1 MGKALRILI
10 PLLPVYNHRLG
21 VGYITAV
28 LRARGHEVIPI
39 DFEHL
44 LRIHVE
50 ALSLRIQDET
60 EVYADN
66 WSEQIQYLHRPELL
80 FGALF
85 PEDFTLQRELNE
97 MDWRLIAAL
106 RPHMQAWVEA
116 IVRMEPD
123 IVLMSTLVSN
133 LWIVL
138 WASKLIHESMPAV
151 PRVLG
156 GRVVSVPTDA
166 DLVDLDSL
174 PFPDLSGLPFPGA
187 TLRCYSESGR
197 DFHDAASMATSRWCP
212 HHCAY
217 CYESIYPKNYRLRKV
232 LSVVQEIEFQNSILG
247 TSRVFFCD
255 STLNVS
261 SRWLGDLANQM
272 GQLPFKPRVLFAHCE
287 PRHLNK
293 DLLERMRDAGFEKLN
308 FGVESLDDRTLR
320 RMNRNT
326 TVEETED
333 TLVAAAAAGISL
345 GLNFVANYPGETLE
359 EFQHTLSEAKRFAER
374 LRRVTEVSGAAVRFM
389 VSQARIDPHSA
400 LFVFHDRFGV
410 HVLDRALPVPAELG
424 PLRPLLDR
432 IALRWEGTL
441 PKEERQTRFAIA
453 RPYLEGLSIP
463 GTQSRV
469 LPTLDSRSLLHP
481 ERIPSALQPL
491 IPPQAAALSRES
503 GAGP

>member
-44 LRIHVE
+44 LRIHDE

-156 GRVVSVPTDA
+156 GRGITYPEVQELIVRAGWAEAILGGEAENSIAKLVDGLASGTSIDGLAAPGLARMEGGRVVSVPTDA

-174 PFPDLSGLPFPGA
+174 PFPALSGL
-187 TLRCYSESGR
+187 
-197 DFHDAASMATSRWCP
+197 
-212 HHCAY
+212 
-217 CYESIYPKNYRLRKV
+217 
-232 LSVVQEIEFQNSILG
+232 
-247 TSRVFFCD
+247 
-255 STLNVS
+255 
-261 SRWLGDLANQM
+261 
-272 GQLPFKPRVLFAHCE
+272 
-287 PRHLNK
+287 
-293 DLLERMRDAGFEKLN
+293 
-308 FGVESLDDRTLR
+308 
-320 RMNRNT
+320 
-326 TVEETED
+326 
-333 TLVAAAAAGISL
+333 
-345 GLNFVANYPGETLE
+345 
-359 EFQHTLSEAKRFAER
+359 
-374 LRRVTEVSGAAVRFM
+374 
-389 VSQARIDPHSA
+389 
-400 LFVFHDRFGV
+400 
-410 HVLDRALPVPAELG
+410 
-424 PLRPLLDR
+424 
-432 IALRWEGTL
+432 
-441 PKEERQTRFAIA
+441 
-453 RPYLEGLSIP
+453 
-463 GTQSRV
+463 
-469 LPTLDSRSLLHP
+469 
-481 ERIPSALQPL
+481 
-491 IPPQAAALSRES
+491 
-503 GAGP
+503 